1 MAKRFNREAA
11 EREANEIA
19 FQFQNSHD
27 VVGDMSRAYHT
38 DFSGIRMHEDD
49 AAQARVSS
57 AGTDALA
64 KGSDIYFK
72 KGILSGNDPASRGL
86 VAHELAHTMQQGIV
100 AGDVAESAPAGAEQG
115 GFLDWI
121 KGAFNRK
128 KKPKYRH
135 MGGQVASD
143 EASLAYMEVMHA
155 KEAQLREQRAQQ
167 EARYRQMW
175 PQRRADA
182 LASAGPVN
190 NRAISPELSEQYAKL
205 APEAVEKSDVE
216 WDLSFLKDNA
226 DRVPL
231 AYNMF
236 GYNQTGRGIGKVDQE
251 MRGNAFSGMKE
262 NYGNYLNSLAENGA
276 DFQMMTE
283 NLDKLSTESG
293 KKYEYNDYTID
304 MAKDL
309 YGITS
314 NYLLSDSGLDYA
326 SNLISGLEDAEVFDE
341 EEESGQT
348 PLDFVLKN
356 VIQHEGVFQGNDQGQ
371 NQAKNK
377 FSKLGRNAMF
387 LPIEMT
393 AMSEEERQT
402 MPPQVQSLFA
412 QYEDIKKRIAE
423 ALAARNPAAAK
434 ASA

>member
-11 EREANEIA
+11 EWEANEIA
-19 FQFQNSHD
+19 FQFRDSHD

-38 DFSGIRMHEDD
+38 DFSGIRLHED
-49 AAQARVSS
+49 ASAQARVGS

-64 KGSDIYFK
+64 AGSDIYFK
-72 KGILSGNDPASRGL
+72 KGILSSHDPASRGL

-121 KGAFNRK
+121 KGAFSRK
-128 KKPKYRH
+128 KKPKYRNT
-135 MGGQVASD
+135 GGQVASD

-155 KEAQLREQRAQQ
+155 KAAQLREQRAQQ
-167 EARYRQMW
+167 EANHRQMW

-182 LASAGPVN
+182 MASAGSVD

-226 DRVPL
+226 DRVPI

-236 GYNQTGRGIGKVDQE
+236 GYNQTGQGIGKVDQE

-262 NYGNYLNSLAENGA
+262 NYGNYLNSLTKNGA
-276 DFQMMTE
+276 NFQIMTE

-341 EEESGQT
+341 DEESGQT
-348 PLDFVLKN
+348 PLDFVMKN

-371 NQAKNK
+371 NRAKNQ

-387 LPIEMT
+387 LPIDMT
-393 AMSEEERQT
+393 AMSEEQRQT
-402 MPPQVQSLFA
+402 MPPQIQSLFA
-412 QYEDIKKRIAE
+412 QYEDIKKRITE
-423 ALAARNPAAAK
+423 ALAARNPAVAK